1 MLKRRERRDF
11 CPICG
16 VRVRRRHRCD
26 PKFLQRRDALMKMER
41 VEGSGLRITTSR
53 YLVLVWNLVLC
64 CCLTT
69 MMTMGD
75 RGRDLLLPL
84 SRFHLVTPL
93 ATG

>member
-41 VEGSGLRITTSR
+41 VEDYHKPLFGSRLELGFMLLS
-53 YLVLVWNLVLC
+53 
-64 CCLTT
+64 
-69 MMTMGD
+69 D
-75 RGRDLLLPL
+75 DDDDDGR
-84 SRFHLVTPL
+84 
-93 ATG
+93 